1 MKRRGFLKT
10 TGLATVPLTW
20 GRIASGGPGL
30 AAGVADAEPKPIDA
44 KLKVKPVYASRI
56 HIAAYGGPCR
66 WHPLER
72 ITPEAELRSYKENRG
87 AFFESVKRNLPENA
101 LMLEP
106 ESIVLRRS
114 WKEYEKGDMI
124 HQQDWK
130 KLEADV
136 SEVDLFLTSY
146 RVHGIERYGKPVAWV
161 SQFSA
166 AADWIAFL
174 RNQGLEGYAPYDW
187 DEFSRLVSLLQV
199 RKALRQTKLL
209 LVTDRKGS
217 PPVCVLSCPGADE
230 LKQKLG
236 IDYQHVPYKEFF
248 AEMDRLAQSDSEQE
262 KANEVSARVIGNAT
276 NVHMREDYINNDVN
290 FYITV
295 KSLMSRHGCSAFC
308 IRCFELCGSK
318 IASDRKLCPCLAN
331 VLLRDEGY
339 PSACEGDTSAL
350 LAAMLL
356 MYVSKKSAYMG
367 NVNYDAKKSELH
379 FIHDA
384 AGLRMKGIAGPDSA
398 YEIQPFTHESTG
410 SFGTT
415 IRYDFS
421 RDVGEVVTIAR
432 ANTSRLLLTKGQI
445 VGGHGFRNFG
455 CSLGFR
461 VKVPN
466 ALELYHKAAD
476 VGNHLAVVYGDYTR
490 ELRDL
495 ANLMRF
501 ELLEVT
507 G

>member
-1 MKRRGFLKT
+1 M
-10 TGLATVPLTW
+10 ACQ
-20 GRIASGGPGL
+20 GRPGL
-30 AAGVADAEPKPIDA
+30 AAGVADAVAEGDPKPIDM
-44 KLKVKPVYASRI
+44 KLRVKPVYAGRI
-56 HIAAYGGPCR
+56 HIDAYGGPCR
-66 WHPLER
+66 WHPMER
-72 ITPEAELRSYKENRG
+72 MTPEAELEDYKKRCG
-87 AFFESVKRNLPENA
+87 AFCESVEKNLPKNA
-101 LMLEP
+101 LLLKP

-124 HQQDWK
+124 DQKDWN

-187 DEFSRLVSLLQV
+187 DEFGSLVSLLQV

-230 LKQKLG
+230 LKQELG
-236 IDYQHVPYKEFF
+236 IDYQHVTYKEFF
-248 AEMDRLAQSDSEQE
+248 AEMDRLAQSGSDRE
-262 KANEVSARVIGNAT
+262 KAKEITARVIGSAIK
-276 NVHMREDYINNDVN
+276 VHMREDYIHNDVN
-290 FYITV
+290 FYLTV
-295 KSLMSRHGCSAFC
+295 KSLMNRYGCSAFS

-350 LAAMLL
+350 LAAMLM

-384 AGLRMKGIAGPDSA
+384 AGLRMRGIAGPDSA

-432 ANTSRLLLTKGQI
+432 ANTSKLLLTKGEI
-445 VGGHGFRNFG
+445 VAGHGFRSFG
-455 CSLGFR
+455 CSLGFKVR
-461 VKVPN
+461 VPD
-466 ALELYHKAAD
+466 ALELYHKAAE

-495 ANLMRF
+495 ADLMKF

-507 G
+507 RAS